1 MKMPTARSF
10 APFAF
15 SLLLAVQC
23 QASAASESVQAFAD
37 ETGIG
42 LSVAS
47 DGSFEV
53 TTREPAWTFAG
64 NVGSPL
70 SDLASQR
77 GRDRAGGYREVEFK
91 RSEERRVG
99 KECRCR

>member
-1 MKMPTARSF
+1 MKMPNARSVS
-10 APFAF
+10 PFAF

-23 QASAASESVQAFAD
+23 PTPAASESVRAFAD

-53 TTREPAWTFAG
+53 TTRAPAWTFAG

-70 SDLASQR
+70 SDLGDLSIPASELR
-77 GRDRAGGYREVEFK
+77 RADV
-91 RSEERRVG
+91 
-99 KECRCR
+99 CCP